1 MLLRTVTDS
10 PASPSGP
17 SVRVLIADDQVEFV
31 RGLGVVLSLDDQIE
45 VVGEA
50 ENGEEAIART
60 IALLPDVVLLDVN
73 MPGINGLEAAR
84 VINQQAPIA
93 RIVMLTASDEDDDL
107 YEAIRVGARGYLRK
121 DLSVAQVAQ
130 AIHAAARG
138 QSLVSAPLATRLLSE
153 FRRNAPGGADGPP
166 PGTPRELEVLEL
178 VAKGMSHREIG
189 AQLLLSEKLVES
201 HIHNL
206 LEKLHR
212 RQR

>member
-1 MLLRTVTDS
+1 MILQTVSDS
-10 PASPSGP
+10 SASPSAT

-31 RGLGVVLSLDDQIE
+31 RGLGVVLSLDDRIE

-60 IALLPDVVLLDVN
+60 VALLPDVVLLDVN
-73 MPGINGLEAAR
+73 MPGTNGLEAAR
-84 VINQQAPIA
+84 VINQQAPVA

-107 YEAIRVGARGYLRK
+107 YEAMKVGAQGYLRK
-121 DLSVAQVAQ
+121 DLSVAQVAE

-138 QSLVSAPLATRLLSE
+138 QSLVSAPLASRLLSE
-153 FRRNAPGGADGPP
+153 LRRRSEDADDQPP
-166 PGTPRELEVLEL
+166 PGTPRELEVLGL

-189 AQLLLSEKLVES
+189 AELLVGERVVES

>member
-1 MLLRTVTDS
+1 MILQTVSDS
-10 PASPSGP
+10 SASPSAT

-31 RGLGVVLSLDDQIE
+31 RGLGVVLSLDDRIE

-60 IALLPDVVLLDVN
+60 VALLPDVVLLDVN
-73 MPGINGLEAAR
+73 MPGTNGLEAAR
-84 VINQQAPIA
+84 VINQQAPVA

-107 YEAIRVGARGYLRK
+107 YEAMKVGAQGYLRK
-121 DLSVAQVAQ
+121 DLSVAQVAE

-138 QSLVSAPLATRLLSE
+138 QSLVSAPLASRLLSE
-153 FRRNAPGGADGPP
+153 LHRRSEDADDQPP
-166 PGTPRELEVLEL
+166 PGSPRELEVLGL
-178 VAKGMSHREIG
+178 VVKGMSHREIG
-189 AQLLLSEKLVES
+189 AELLVGERVVES